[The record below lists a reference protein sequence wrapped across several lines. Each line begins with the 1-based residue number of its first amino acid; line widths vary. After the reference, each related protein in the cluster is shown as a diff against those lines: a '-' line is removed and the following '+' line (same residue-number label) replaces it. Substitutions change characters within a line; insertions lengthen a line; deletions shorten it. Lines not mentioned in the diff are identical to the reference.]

1 MPQTNI
7 PAQQQQQLQQQQ
19 LSSATIA
26 HTGAATSPQHLLV
39 AQQQQQQMQ
48 QQMTGGGVA
57 TVSGPISTTPDQIA
71 KIQSEL
77 DIVTMNMS
85 VLGEMLIEMKPG
97 QEDPSDYRLMTE
109 LTHTCK

>member
-7 PAQQQQQLQQQQ
+7 PAQQQ
-19 LSSATIA
+19 LSPIIQV
-26 HTGAATSPQHLLV
+26 GATSPQHQLI
-39 AQQQQQQMQ
+39 AQQQIGSPAVH
-48 QQMTGGGVA
+48 TA
-57 TVSGPISTTPDQIA
+57 IPTAGPISTTPDQIA
-71 KIQSEL
+71 KLQSEL

-109 LTHTCK
+109 LTQTCK